1 MPSPARR
8 HTSRHAL
15 LAVAALVAVAALGSR
30 PTSALAAD
38 LTLPAAEQ
46 EVVRLL
52 NAERESAG
60 LVGLRVDP
68 RLTSIARARS
78 ADMVAKSYFS
88 HTQPDGLKAFDLLTS
103 GRINW
108 YAGGEI
114 IAWND
119 WPSFADS
126 AVKAVEGWMDSP
138 SHESIVMSSTYNYF
152 GIGLAVD
159 AVSGKRLWTGV
170 FIKGP
175 DRTGGWVAF
184 GPVLEPAIAAGSAR
198 HRTVRITWRGGD
210 LRLVVLTAGLLRYQT
225 QVRTD
230 GGRWKWVSAS
240 TTTRS
245 QRLRL
250 WQGHEYD
257 FRVRA
262 CDRAANC
269 GQWSSLPLEG

>member
-1 MPSPARR
+1 M
-8 HTSRHAL
+8 
-15 LAVAALVAVAALGSR
+15 
-30 PTSALAAD
+30 SALAAD
-38 LTLPAAEQ
+38 LTLPAAEH

-52 NAERESAG
+52 NAEREKAG
-60 LVGLRVDP
+60 LVALRVDP
-68 RLTSIARARS
+68 RLASIARARS
-78 ADMVAKSYFS
+78 ADMVTRSYFS
-88 HTQPDGLKAFDLLTS
+88 HTQPDGLKAFDFLTS
-103 GRINW
+103 RRITW
-108 YAGGEI
+108 FAGGEI
-114 IAWND
+114 IAWNN

-126 AVKAVEGWMDSP
+126 AVNTVDGWMDSP

-159 AVSGKRLWTGV
+159 AATGNRLWTGV

-184 GPVLEPAIAAGSAR
+184 GPVLEPAIAAAESAR

-210 LRLVVLTAGLLRYQT
+210 LRLVVLTAGHLRYQA

-230 GGRWKWVSAS
+230 GGSWKWVSTS

-245 QRLRL
+245 RNLRV

-257 FRVRA
+257 LRVRA

-269 GQWSSLPLEG
+269 GHWSTLSIAG